1 MTFMIM
7 TYEGEPKFDEKHRIV
22 YNIVEMT
29 DEEMKKKNL
38 AVIMGSMNT
47 FLEKLKMEKFIFM
60 KDLKDT
66 KIIIKRAERL
76 FFNTYRQS

>member
-29 DEEMKKKNL
+29 DEEMKKKEFSSNY
-38 AVIMGSMNT
+38 GKY
-47 FLEKLKMEKFIFM
+47 EYIFR
-60 KDLKDT
+60 KVENG
-66 KIIIKRAERL
+66 KIYLYERFKRYE
-76 FFNTYRQS
+76 NNY

>member
-29 DEEMKKKNL
+29 DEEMK
-38 AVIMGSMNT
+38 
-47 FLEKLKMEKFIFM
+47 EKEFSSHYGKYEYIFRKVENGKVYLYEKF
-60 KDLKDT
+60 
-66 KIIIKRAERL
+66 KRYE
-76 FFNTYRQS
+76 NNY